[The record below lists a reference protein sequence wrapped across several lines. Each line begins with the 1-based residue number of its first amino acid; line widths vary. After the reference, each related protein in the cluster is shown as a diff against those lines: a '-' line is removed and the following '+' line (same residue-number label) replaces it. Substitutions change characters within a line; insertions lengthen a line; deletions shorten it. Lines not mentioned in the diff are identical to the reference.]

1 MALRCS
7 RCRTRRTLC
16 GVCSGPGGPEQGQY
30 LLELE
35 KPESPG
41 SWAETTAA
49 LQVCLLTP
57 QVTLGSKQWNVPGI
71 SEDEDI
77 IWD

>member
-1 MALRCS
+1 M
-7 RCRTRRTLC
+7 TRRTLC

-41 SWAETTAA
+41 NWAETTAA